1 MRIFPCGRFSFFV
14 LRCTFV
20 VSRFLPVRYT
30 ERNRRDVL

>member
-1 MRIFPCGRFSFFV
+1 MWALFFFA
-14 LRCTFV
+14 LRCAFV